1 MRPANLFTA
10 MADILAGV
18 AAMGAL
24 SGAGSSFT
32 ISLVA
37 PILLLLIAA
46 SVCLYAGGVVLNDAF
61 DVEIDRI
68 ERPERPIPS
77 GILLRHHA
85 FIFGF
90 TLLIMGCLF
99 ALFANTVSGLVAIIL
114 AVSILCYDSF
124 SKHSVFWGPLNMG
137 LCRGLNLL
145 LGMSIVYSVGGGD
158 LGRFYVLMILPVI
171 YIAAI
176 TLISQG
182 EVVGGNKK
190 AILIAGFMY
199 QLVILLLITLGYGL
213 SFNIIQALPFILVFV
228 YLTVRPL
235 LAAYKVNTPENIR
248 QAVKSGVIAVIA
260 LDASIAAG
268 FSTMLVGLLVLLLL
282 PVSLFVG
289 KRFAVT

>member
-1 MRPANLFTA
+1 MRPANLLTA
-10 MADILAGV
+10 MADILAG
-18 AAMGAL
+18 AAAVGVL
-24 SGAGSSFT
+24 SSAGSSVSISAT
-32 ISLVA
+32 I
-37 PILLLLIAA
+37 PILLLLMAA
-46 SVCLYAGGVVLNDAF
+46 SVCLYAGGVALNDAF
-61 DVEIDRI
+61 DVEIDRV

-77 GILLRHHA
+77 GILLRHHV
-85 FIFGF
+85 FVFGSI
-90 TLLIMGCLF
+90 LLIMGCLF
-99 ALFANTVSGLVAIIL
+99 AFTANTVAGLVAILL
-114 AVSILCYDSF
+114 ALSILSYDSY
-124 SKHSVFWGPLNMG
+124 SKHSVFLGPLNMG

-145 LGMSIVYSVGGGD
+145 LGMTIVYSPGD
-158 LGRFYVLMILPVI
+158 ESLGHFYVLMILPVI

-182 EVVGGNKK
+182 EVLGGNKK

-228 YLTVRPL
+228 YLTLRPL

-268 FSTMLVGLLVLLLL
+268 FSTMIVGLLVLSLL